1 MATPVTELDGVVR
14 ILVAAVLG
22 ALLGI
27 ERELTDKPAGLRT
40 HMLVSEGAAL
50 FMIGSLMLFNEVR
63 AAGGTTADPSRI
75 ASNVVQGIG
84 FLAGGVI
91 FTGKGHVR
99 GLTTAAG
106 VWVTSALGVLVG
118 MGYFVVAATGA
129 VATLVVLSLFN
140 YLEHWL
146 PVPSDS
152 EGHTNVPDDSQ
163 RR

>member
-1 MATPVTELDGVVR
+1 MIEITERDAAIRIVLALVIGGV
-14 ILVAAVLG
+14 IGL
-22 ALLGI
+22 
-27 ERELTDKPAGLRT
+27 EREWKSKSAGLRT
-40 HMLVSEGAAL
+40 YALVCEGAAL

-91 FTGKGHVR
+91 FTGKGHVK

-106 VWVTSALGVLVG
+106 IWVTSALGVLVG

-140 YLEHWL
+140 YLEQWL
-146 PVPSDS
+146 PVPDDS
-152 EGHTNVPDDSQ
+152 EGHSNVPDEAHEE
-163 RR
+163 R